1 MEMRCRKALLLLCM
15 ITALSGCSQ
24 KPEEGKMPKS
34 EVITPAPAHNPSA
47 ETAAPAAS
55 GLRFTAPSGWISEA
69 PTSSMRQAQ
78 YRLPKVEGDGEDAE
92 LAVFFFQGGGGGVQA
107 NVDRWIGQF
116 SKADSSPA
124 NDIAKTTHKAAHG
137 IPLTIVDVTGTYDG
151 GMATQKEPAVKPN
164 YRMLAAVAEAA
175 NGPWFF
181 KLSGPAKTVLKW
193 QPSFEAFLDSITPG
207 N

>member
-1 MEMRCRKALLLLCM
+1 MHGRKALLLLCM

-24 KPEEGKMPKS
+24 NREVGEMS
-34 EVITPAPAHNPSA
+34 ESAAIKPAPAHNPSA
-47 ETAAPAAS
+47 ETAAPAVS
-55 GLRFTAPSGWISEA
+55 GLQFTAPAGWIAET

-78 YRLPKVEGDGEDAE
+78 YRLPKAEGDTEDAE

-116 SKADSSPA
+116 SKADGSPA
-124 NDIAKTTHKAAHG
+124 NDIAKTAHKAAHG

-151 GMATQKEPAVKPN
+151 GMATQKEPVVKPN